1 MASPD
6 RQNCLSQAAEN
17 PNPISDIYKD
27 DAVSRVIPL
36 ASASDS
42 HWRANP
48 RKRHSP
54 VGVAIVSVDDP
65 CVPVNNGSYK

>member
-6 RQNCLSQAAEN
+6 TRNCLSQAEKT
-17 PNPISDIYKD
+17 PNPILDKYKD
-27 DAVSRVIPL
+27 DAVSRAIPL

-48 RKRHSP
+48 RRRRSP
-54 VGVAIVSVDDP
+54 AVVAIVSVDDP
-65 CVPVNNGSYK
+65 CVPVNNRS